1 MLGCEVM
8 AQVTTA
14 SLRGSVTN
22 SSNETLAGAAVILSH
37 PVTGTSYG
45 VTADGEGRFAIHG
58 IKPDDGYVLEA
69 SYVGCDDFAKRDFR
83 LRVGEVRTENIVLN
97 ENNRLAEVVVET
109 RNAGDG
115 GMTNVYD
122 EKAISQMPTVSRSLY
137 DIVRLMPQAV
147 ATKNE
152 IGRAHV

>member
-45 VTADGEGRFAIHG
+45 VTADGEGRFRQSTASS
-58 IKPDDGYVLEA
+58 PDDGYVLEA
-69 SYVGCDDFAKRDFR
+69 SYVGCDDFAKGTFACAWARF
-83 LRVGEVRTENIVLN
+83 VPRT
-97 ENNRLAEVVVET
+97 
-109 RNAGDG
+109 
-115 GMTNVYD
+115 
-122 EKAISQMPTVSRSLY
+122 SC
-137 DIVRLMPQAV
+137 
-147 ATKNE
+147 
-152 IGRAHV
+152 

>member
-1 MLGCEVM
+1 M
-8 AQVTTA
+8 
-14 SLRGSVTN
+14 
-22 SSNETLAGAAVILSH
+22 
-37 PVTGTSYG
+37 
-45 VTADGEGRFAIHG
+45 
-58 IKPDDGYVLEA
+58 
-69 SYVGCDDFAKRDFR
+69 
-83 LRVGEVRTENIVLN
+83 N

-147 ATKNE
+147 ATKNGG
-152 IGRAHV
+152 ISYCGVNNRYNAFMINGMANNDMYGLSSSGTNGGLSNANPVSLDALVADRGGGGLVRRAHERIRGRRHKRRHQIGHQRVPRQRLHLL